1 MEAAAELQAAS
12 NSLIHAANLI
22 HHAATS
28 MKAAANFYYQ
38 APDASAEAS
47 AQHHNA
53 ASSYLFVQPTEIEQQ
68 PALLHTAE

>member
-28 MKAAANFYYQ
+28 MQAAANFYQ